1 MNDSPLLDIR
11 NISVSFGRGA
21 LKTVA
26 VDGVSLAISRGET
39 LGLVGESGSGKTTI
53 GRAIMQLVSPSGG
66 EIFFDG
72 SPLAPS
78 RANCRKIQ
86 MIFQDPM
93 SSLNERAKIEYI
105 VTEGLFGQGLSA
117 HRRREAAAAAL
128 DDVGLGA
135 DCLSRFP
142 HEFSGGQR
150 QRIGI
155 ARALIMQPQLVVA
168 DEPVS
173 ALDVS
178 VRAQVLNL
186 FRALADK
193 RGLSC
198 LFISH
203 DLSVVRYISD
213 RTAVIL
219 GGRIVELAPTEEL
232 FRRPLHP
239 YTRSLISAIP
249 IADPVRAAASHPAPY
264 RPQPP
269 AIRRLRQ
276 VYDRHF
282 VLCSDAEY
290 RAGGL

>member
-1 MNDSPLLDIR
+1 MNDSPLIDIR
-11 NISVSFGRGA
+11 NISVCFGRAA

-53 GRAIMQLVSPSGG
+53 GRAIMQLVALSGG
-66 EIFFDG
+66 EIFFAG
-72 SPLAPS
+72 SRLEPC

-105 VTEGLFGQGLSA
+105 VTEGLFAERLSA
-117 HRRREAAAAAL
+117 GRRREAAVAAL
-128 DDVGLGA
+128 GDVGLGA

-155 ARALIMQPQLVVA
+155 ARALIMQPQLIVA

-186 FRALADK
+186 FRSLAVK

-219 GGRIVELAPTEEL
+219 SGRIVELAPTEEL

-249 IADPVRAAASHPAPY
+249 IADPIRAAAANSTAY
-264 RPQPP
+264 RPLPP
-269 AIRRLRQ
+269 AIRTLRQ

-282 VLCSDAEY
+282 VLCSDAEF
-290 RAGGL
+290 RAIGS